1 MKIVDRYI
9 LKCHRNI
16 IGLPL
21 KINNFDLRET
31 FYVVNMG
38 DKNLVLGMTLL
49 LDIGEFTLNLRDME
63 MRFQSEGKTHILK
76 VICDCG
82 FRMMS
87 CRHMESLL
95 RHDQL

>member
-1 MKIVDRYI
+1 MCLRVRIADRYI

-38 DKNLVLGMTLL
+38 DTNLVLGMTLL
-49 LDIGEFTLNLRDME
+49 LDIGDVTLNLRDME
-63 MRFQSEGKTHILK
+63 MRF
-76 VICDCG
+76 
-82 FRMMS
+82 
-87 CRHMESLL
+87 
-95 RHDQL
+95 